1 MPLPFS
7 HIVYA
12 DKILQTK
19 LKNRKINKQEYF
31 IGSVFPDIRYL
42 TKVQRGITH
51 LNFKNSKI
59 ILDEIKQEK
68 NSFEL
73 GILAHLY
80 VDYKFL
86 EVWSEYLN
94 KNQNHYY
101 SILYLMDNLLFDN
114 FKKIKLISKYFNNT
128 LKVEEKKY
136 SLNNKIIEKWHQIIQ
151 KFISQ
156 KINKKDFMQTVKIM
170 GFDENFVN
178 KITQEVKK
186 IKGNKKIIQKIK
198 NCSKEL

>member
-1 MPLPFS
+1 
-7 HIVYA
+7 
-12 DKILQTK
+12 
-19 LKNRKINKQEYF
+19 
-31 IGSVFPDIRYL
+31 
-42 TKVQRGITH
+42 
-51 LNFKNSKI
+51 
-59 ILDEIKQEK
+59 
-68 NSFEL
+68 
-73 GILAHLY
+73 
-80 VDYKFL
+80 
-86 EVWSEYLN
+86 
-94 KNQNHYY
+94 
-101 SILYLMDNLLFDN
+101 MDNLLFDN

-198 NCSKEL
+198 NFSKEL